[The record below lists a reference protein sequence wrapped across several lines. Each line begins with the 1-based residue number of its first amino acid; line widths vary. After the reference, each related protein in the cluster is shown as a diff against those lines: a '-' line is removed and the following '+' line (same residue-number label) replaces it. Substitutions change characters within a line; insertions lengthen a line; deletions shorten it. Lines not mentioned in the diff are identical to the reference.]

1 MATPGQ
7 SAASLYAA
15 ALREGLTAFFTAG
28 GLQKD
33 IAQALNM
40 APSTLSRYL
49 KGERVASRE
58 ILASLRD
65 YLAQQG
71 MPWTP
76 EEYENLDALCGQA
89 HAASGSPAVQ
99 LAQLNEELA
108 RLRAEQEKAQ
118 QVAEERLKGLEEQAG
133 RLAEQLEEALERAK
147 TAENRV
153 AEQDEALRHAQE
165 YTHGMAAELDQQ
177 REQARK
183 LQQEVEVLR
192 KQNRRLIE
200 EQPRVPGVST
210 QDTSLEAT
218 LAARRTRQARIAQEE
233 ARIARERSESA
244 RKLRESY
251 GPYPPRTP
259 APHRTPPTRAAA
271 SGLRYTPVRDT
282 LVILVLAA
290 VLFVLGI
297 GFSGGLQASPGPSVW
312 KLVLA
317 GVIGLLISA
326 GCWAQILQRADKYGW
341 LLADKYGENSW
352 VPAVVDVSGLVSA
365 PSVLAGSIIA
375 SFIVGTGGGPGHWLA
390 DIMGLL

>member
-1 MATPGQ
+1 MATQGQ

-118 QVAEERLKGLEEQAG
+118 QVAEERLNGLEEQAG

-147 TAENRV
+147 TAEDRV
-153 AEQDEALRHAQE
+153 AEQDEALRHAQD
-165 YTHGMAAELDQQ
+165 YTHEMAAELDQQ

-192 KQNRRLIE
+192 RQNRRLIE

-210 QDTSLEAT
+210 QDRSLDAT
-218 LAARRTRQARIAQEE
+218 LAVRRTRQARIVHEE
-233 ARIARERSESA
+233 ARIARERSQA
-244 RKLRESY
+244 GGAHRTLRASY
-251 GPYPPRTP
+251 EKNYTAPPRP
-259 APHRTPPTRAAA
+259 RAAA

-290 VLFVLGI
+290 VIFVLGT
-297 GFSGGLQASPGPSVW
+297 GFSAGLRASPGPSVW

-317 GVIGLLISA
+317 AVIVLLISA
-326 GCWAQILQRADKYGW
+326 GCWAQSLQLADKYGW
-341 LLADKYGENSW
+341 LLADKYGENGW
-352 VPAVVDVSGLVSA
+352 PPAVVDVCGPVCA
-365 PSVLAGSIIA
+365 PSFLAGSIIA
-375 SFIVGTGGGPGHWLA
+375 PFILVGTGGGPGHWLA